1 MQFDNLKVRSHYSLN
16 LDNPACSAGSNC
28 YLLPLSVSSVEL
40 LSFGLALNHWIHGL
54 QVGGVRHER
63 QHDVLVRLAVD
74 PLVKHPKVVFDI
86 AGTLQVEE
94 KGGERGVK
102 CHWNH
107 CTVRMPSC
115 IKLTSSAASNLGS
128 N

>member
-1 MQFDNLKVRSHYSLN
+1 MHFDNLKVRSH
-16 LDNPACSAGSNC
+16 AGSNF

-86 AGTLQVEE
+86 AGTLQGGRK
-94 KGGERGVK
+94 KGGDGSE
-102 CHWNH
+102 
-107 CTVRMPSC
+107 MP
-115 IKLTSSAASNLGS
+115 LEPLYRQNAVMHQAHLVGGF
-128 N
+128 

>member
-28 YLLPLSVSSVEL
+28 YLLPLSVTSVEL
-40 LSFGLALNHWIHGL
+40 LGFGLALNHWIHGL

-94 KGGERGVK
+94 KREGEGGE
-102 CHWNH
+102 
-107 CTVRMPSC
+107 MPLEPLC
-115 IKLTSSAASNLGS
+115 RQNAVMHQAHLVGGF
-128 N
+128 

>member
-16 LDNPACSAGSNC
+16 LDNAACSARSNC
-28 YLLPLSVSSVEL
+28 YLVPLSVTSVEL

-63 QHDVLVRLAVD
+63 QHNVLVRLAVD

-94 KGGERGVK
+94 KRGGEGSE
-102 CHWNH
+102 
-107 CTVRMPSC
+107 MP
-115 IKLTSSAASNLGS
+115 LEPLYRQNAVMHQAHLVGGF
-128 N
+128 

>member
-16 LDNPACSAGSNC
+16 LDNPACSGGSNC
-28 YLLPLSVSSVEL
+28 YLLPLSVTSVEL

-94 KGGERGVK
+94 KREGEGGE
-102 CHWNH
+102 
-107 CTVRMPSC
+107 MPLEPLC
-115 IKLTSSAASNLGS
+115 RQNAVMHQAHLVGGF
-128 N
+128 